1 VALRTDQLF
10 ALRGR
15 LTARE
20 GLLLTIV
27 GAVLIFALWWLLAEL
42 LSDTLITQIDD
53 EQAIEQLSAEQR
65 RYYDSDSLLI
75 AELDQLRERSPAEL
89 ADLGLESRKVYPL
102 LPTPVRVLQAIPELV
117 ERDDLIGNALYSIQL
132 NLLGYVV
139 AILVALPVGFALGLI
154 PLFRGL
160 FSKIFDS
167 YRFIPLTAVTGIFI
181 MWLGLGSDMKVA
193 FLAFGIIVYLIP
205 VVVQRVD
212 EVSKVYLNTVFTLGA
227 TSWQT
232 VRTVYMPYVFSKVI
246 DDIRVLT
253 AISWT
258 YITIVEMLNRGGGI
272 GELIWTAKRQSRID
286 KAFAILIVIVLIGI
300 VQDRLF
306 AWIDR
311 LLFPHKYVASAKTA

>member
-1 VALRTDQLF
+1 MTRADLL
-10 ALRGR
+10 ALRGPLSSR
-15 LTARE
+15 DS
-20 GLLLTIV
+20 LLLTV
-27 GAVLIFALWWLLAEL
+27 GGAVLLFALWWVLAEA
-42 LSDTLITQIDD
+42 LSKTLVTQSGD
-53 EQAIEQLSAEQR
+53 EAAVAQLSTQQR

-75 AELDQLRERSPAEL
+75 ADLDRLETLPEAEL
-89 ADLGLESRKVYPL
+89 AALGLTRRTTYPL
-102 LPTPVRVLQAIPELV
+102 LPTPLRVLRAIPELI
-117 ERDDLIGNALYSIQL
+117 ERDDLVGNALYSIKL
-132 NLLGYVV
+132 NLLGYLV

-154 PLFRGL
+154 PLVRGL

-205 VVVQRVD
+205 VVVQRID
-212 EVSKVYLNTVFTLGA
+212 EVSRVYLNTVFTLGA
-227 TSWQT
+227 TNWQT
-232 VRTVYMPYVFSKVI
+232 VRTVYMPYVFSKII
-246 DDIRVLT
+246 DDVRVLT

-286 KAFAILIVIVLIGI
+286 KAFAILVIIVAIGI

-306 AWIDR
+306 AWLDR

>member
-1 VALRTDQLF
+1 MRRTELF
-10 ALRGR
+10 ALRGPLSSR
-15 LTARE
+15 D
-20 GLLLTIV
+20 GLILTIV
-27 GAVLIFALWWLLAEL
+27 GAVLLFALWWVLAEA
-42 LSDTLITQIDD
+42 LSRTLVTQTDD
-53 EQAIEQLSAEQR
+53 EAVVATLSQNAR
-65 RYYDSDSLLI
+65 RYYDNDSLLI
-75 AELDQLRERSPAEL
+75 ADLDRLETLPAEEL
-89 ADLGLESRKVYPL
+89 SGLGLTRRKTYPL
-102 LPTPVRVLQAIPELV
+102 LPTPLRVLKAIPELI

-132 NLLGYVV
+132 NLLGYLV
-139 AILVALPVGFALGLI
+139 AILVAIPVGFLLGLI
-154 PLFRGL
+154 PLVRGL

-205 VVVQRVD
+205 VVVQRID

-232 VRTVYMPYVFSKVI
+232 VRTVYMPYVFSKII
-246 DDIRVLT
+246 DDVRVLT

-286 KAFAILIVIVLIGI
+286 KAFAILIIIVLIGI

-306 AWIDR
+306 ALLDR
-311 LLFPHKYVASAKTA
+311 LLFPHKYVASAKTS